1 MLITRRP
8 FLLAAGSP
16 TATRGRQKPGVRRP
30 RCGLAAATEATGQL
44 LVAVELRQQAVRFLL
59 WRQWSGCPSLEV
71 TLQGAVELDEVA
83 DESKHAVDVEAA
95 SAADG

>member
-1 MLITRRP
+1 
-8 FLLAAGSP
+8 
-16 TATRGRQKPGVRRP
+16 
-30 RCGLAAATEATGQL
+30 
-44 LVAVELRQQAVRFLL
+44 VAVELRQQAVRFLL